1 MTSRSGITWTNRS
14 ALALAPDGDPVV
26 AIQEAAQRLVLKA
39 REAGWQGP
47 PFNPVKIV
55 EMLGA
60 SLSANASISD
70 ARLLASSDGPVVEY
84 NPQQPRE
91 RVRFSIAHEVAH
103 MLFPDWREDVRNRGG
118 SSLNDDWQLEMLC
131 NIAASEFVL
140 PIGSLPQDFETASIE
155 DLMREKRRYDVSA
168 EAFLIRFVKASNA
181 PVTVFFASPIED
193 AEGVRNYR
201 VDYAIASP
209 LAPKSNLEGTMLPRD
224 SAARSCTA
232 IGHTDRAVESWFAGG
247 ATTIEYVGIPGYPG
261 ARYPRVAGVVRHEAT
276 EEGKRPIR
284 YVHGD
289 VTRPLGGGSRIV
301 CQLVNDRAI
310 RWGGGVAK
318 RFARLYPD
326 ADDAFAAAMMAIPP
340 RERLGQVVFVPVAE
354 DVLIASIIAQEG
366 FGPSLF
372 PRVRYGALRQGLSV
386 VAIRAAGDGA
396 SVHMAKIGTG
406 AAGGEWGVVEEIVD
420 AELVAEGVTV
430 TVYEPPPRREQFD
443 LFSG

>member
-1 MTSRSGITWTNRS
+1 
-14 ALALAPDGDPVV
+14 
-26 AIQEAAQRLVLKA
+26 
-39 REAGWQGP
+39 
-47 PFNPVKIV
+47 
-55 EMLGA
+55 
-60 SLSANASISD
+60 
-70 ARLLASSDGPVVEY
+70 
-84 NPQQPRE
+84 
-91 RVRFSIAHEVAH
+91 
-103 MLFPDWREDVRNRGG
+103 
-118 SSLNDDWQLEMLC
+118 
-131 NIAASEFVL
+131 
-140 PIGSLPQDFETASIE
+140 
-155 DLMREKRRYDVSA
+155 
-168 EAFLIRFVKASNA
+168 
-181 PVTVFFASPIED
+181 
-193 AEGVRNYR
+193 
-201 VDYAIASP
+201 
-209 LAPKSNLEGTMLPRD
+209 
-224 SAARSCTA
+224 
-232 IGHTDRAVESWFAGG
+232 
-247 ATTIEYVGIPGYPG
+247 
-261 ARYPRVAGVVRHEAT
+261 
-276 EEGKRPIR
+276 
-284 YVHGD
+284 
-289 VTRPLGGGSRIV
+289 V